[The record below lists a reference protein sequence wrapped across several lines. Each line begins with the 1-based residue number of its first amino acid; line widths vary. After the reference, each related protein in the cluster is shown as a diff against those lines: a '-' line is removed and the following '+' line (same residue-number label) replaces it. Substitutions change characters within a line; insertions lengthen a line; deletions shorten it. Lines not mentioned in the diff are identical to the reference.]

1 MELILPFLSEENS
14 KNVNQL
20 ISASGIISGVYFF
33 ESSKSQI
40 VDHNFLNFNNLFE
53 SSSLI
58 RLIEKTKEDFLL
70 TVVDSSEISFE
81 KETFA
86 KFKNS
91 ALKNT
96 AGLVYSDHFSQKSG
110 VKKMMPKIDH
120 QFGSVRDNFDFG
132 KLVLIRRD
140 ILEKSLTYFN
150 DLKYSAFYNLW
161 LTALEVSDIFH
172 ITEFLYTAKEKEEDV
187 KYEKHFSYVD
197 PEFEEEQKE
206 LEKVVSAY
214 LERINAK
221 LPPKSKAVK
230 FSEEFKTEASIIIP
244 VKNRVKTIDD
254 AINSALS
261 QKTNFHFNI
270 IVVDNHSD
278 DGTTQAIKSFA
289 ESDSKIIHIIPREKN
304 YGIGGCW
311 RIAVHSHHCGK
322 FAVQLDSDDLYKDEN
337 TLQKIVS
344 KFYEDKCGMVIGSY
358 LLTDFKLKEI
368 PPGIISHNEWT
379 EENGKNNALRV
390 NGFGAPRAFYTPL
403 LRKAEIPDVSYGED
417 YAVCLQ
423 LSREF
428 KTGRIF
434 EPIYICR
441 RWEGNTDS
449 SLSIEKENKN
459 NFFKDSLRTEEIEER
474 IKLLKNYEE

>member
-1 MELILPFLSEENS
+1 MELILPFISEEYS
-14 KNVNQL
+14 KSVNQL

-33 ESSKSQI
+33 KSSKTPVGDNKI
-40 VDHNFLNFNNLFE
+40 LNFNNLCA

-58 RLIEKTKEDFLL
+58 RLLEKTKDGFLL
-70 TVVDSSEISFE
+70 IAVDSSEINFE
-81 KETFA
+81 EETFN
-86 KFKNS
+86 KFKDS
-91 ALKNT
+91 ALKNS
-96 AGLVYSDHFSQKSG
+96 AGLIYSDHFSQKSG
-110 VKKMMPKIDH
+110 TKKMMPKIDH

-132 KLVLIRRD
+132 KLVLIRRN

-150 DLKYSAFYNLW
+150 DLKFSAFYNLW
-161 LTALEVSDIFH
+161 LTALETSDIIH
-172 ITEFLYTAKEKEEDV
+172 ITEFLYNVNEKEEDD

-197 PEFEEEQKE
+197 PEFEEEQRE
-206 LEKVVSAY
+206 LEKVLTAY
-214 LERINAK
+214 LERIKAK

-244 VKNRVKTIDD
+244 VKNRVKTIED

-261 QKTNFHFNI
+261 QKTNFSYNI

-278 DGTTQAIKSFA
+278 DGTTQAIKSLA
-289 ESDSKIIHIIPREKN
+289 ESNSKIIHIIPEGKN
-304 YGIGGCW
+304 HGIGGCW
-311 RIAVHSHHCGK
+311 RIAAHSHLCGK

-337 TLQKIVS
+337 TLQKIIN
-344 KFYEDKCGMVIGSY
+344 KFYEDNCGMVIGSY
-358 LLTDFKLKEI
+358 LLTNFMLKEI

-379 EENGKNNALRV
+379 DENGKNNALRV

-403 LRKAEIPDVSYGED
+403 LREAEIPDVSYGED

-428 KTGRIF
+428 KTGRIY
-434 EPIYICR
+434 EPLYLCR

-459 NFFKDSLRTEEIEER
+459 NFFKDSLRTKEIKAR